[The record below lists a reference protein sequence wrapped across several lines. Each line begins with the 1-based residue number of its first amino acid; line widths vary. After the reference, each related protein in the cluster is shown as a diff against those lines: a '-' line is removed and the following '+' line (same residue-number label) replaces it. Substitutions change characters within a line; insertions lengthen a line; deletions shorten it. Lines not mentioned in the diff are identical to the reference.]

1 MKKCRHFE
9 AASRSKAWGFYFF
22 LLPSA
27 FCLSSFA
34 AAEIDESKL
43 PPPAAGKIDFARD
56 IKTILDKSCL
66 RCHGP
71 ERPKSRF
78 RLDNRESA
86 LKGGAKGVDILPG
99 NSAKSHL
106 IHYVSRL
113 VEDME
118 MPPDG
123 KGEPLTARQVGL
135 LRAWIDQGAAWGAAT
150 NNFTFSTSLE
160 LGGVSVHGDKQKF
173 REHYWQKNGVNGGAQ
188 EFEMT
193 EQTSPDTTVSI
204 TGHSLLDDYKVNLF
218 LDKTELGFI
227 HTGFEQYRKYYDD
240 TGGYYPAFTP
250 STSRLGRDLH
260 LELGKAW
267 IDFGLT
273 LPDWP
278 RLVLGYEYDYRRG
291 EEAVTQWGS
300 VTQGAITRNIAPASK
315 EIDERVHIIKFNL
328 DHEIQGVRI
337 EESFRGEFYDL
348 NTRQTNNSLLYG
360 GSDARE
366 GYSYFQGANTIRLEK
381 KFNDWLLGSGGYLY
395 SKLDADATF
404 TLDSFSPFLDQHW
417 HAPEIALERE
427 SHVVNLNSLL
437 GPFDGLTFSAGVQSE
452 WTRQKGLGSASFD
465 TVIPGA
471 PPLTFTNPAT
481 FSSDYDK
488 SSVQENLAL
497 RYTKIPFTALFAEA
511 RLEQQ
516 RIGQFEQLVDALH
529 DPEEFLLNTEFSSQ
543 LTDFRAGFN
552 TSPWQGVSLSAH
564 YRRYE
569 DDSHYHPSRDQ
580 QPIGAPTEGY
590 PGFIRAR
597 DLLTDEVKTK
607 LAWHPLSW
615 LKTSLS
621 YQLLTTRY
629 RTETASATDPFL
641 GSISPGGGLQAGKY
655 DSHIYSI
662 NTTLTPV
669 QRIYLSTTFSYQD
682 SSTLTA
688 NNGAL
693 AIAPYRGDIY
703 TVIASGTYIFSQATD
718 LFANY
723 SFSDANYGQNNFADG
738 LPVGMQ
744 YQQHGIQGGIAHRF
758 GKNATVKLQYGYFYY
773 NEPSSGR
780 ANNYT
785 ANAIFGVLTFRIP

>member
-1 MKKCRHFE
+1 MKTGRHFQS
-9 AASRSKAWGFYFF
+9 SRKFNAWHFCFCLLPSYFF
-22 LLPSA
+22 LSA
-27 FCLSSFA
+27 AA

-43 PPPAAGKIDFARD
+43 PPPAAGKVDFARD
-56 IKTILDKSCL
+56 IKPILDNSCL

-99 NSAKSHL
+99 NSAKSLL

-118 MPPDG
+118 MPPSG
-123 KGEPLTARQVGL
+123 KGEPLTARQVGS

-160 LGGVSVHGDKQKF
+160 LGGVTVRGDAQKF
-173 REHYWQKNGVNGGAQ
+173 REHYWQKNGVNGGAR
-188 EFEMT
+188 EFELT
-193 EQTSPDTTVSI
+193 EQTSPDTTVSV
-204 TGHSLLDDYKVNLF
+204 TGHALLDDYKVNLF
-218 LDKTELGFI
+218 LDKAELGFI

-240 TGGYYPAFTP
+240 TGGYYPAFSP

-300 VTQGAITRNIAPASK
+300 VTQGGITRNVAPASK
-315 EIDERVHIIKFNL
+315 EIDERMHIIKFNL
-328 DHEIQGVRI
+328 DHEIEGVRI
-337 EESFRGEFYDL
+337 EESFRGEFYNL
-348 NTRQTNNSLLYG
+348 NTRQTNNSLFNG

-366 GYSYFQGANTIRLEK
+366 GSSYFQGANTIRLEK
-381 KFNDWLLGSGGYLY
+381 QFNDWLLGSAGYLY
-395 SKLDADATF
+395 SKLNADATF
-404 TLDSFSPFLDQHW
+404 TLDAISPFVDQHW
-417 HAPEIALERE
+417 RAPEIALQRE

-437 GPFDGLTFSAGVQSE
+437 GPFDGLTISAGAQSE
-452 WTRQKGLGSASFD
+452 WTRQKGFGSASFD
-465 TVIPGA
+465 TIIPGA
-471 PPLTFTNPAT
+471 PPLTLANPAT

-497 RYTKIPFTALFAEA
+497 RYTKIPFTTLFAEA

-516 RIGQFEQLVDALH
+516 RIGQFEQLA
-529 DPEEFLLNTEFSSQ
+529 DPLNNPEPVLLKTEFSSQ

-552 TSPWQGVSLSAH
+552 TSPWQSVSLSAH

-569 DDSHYHPSRDQ
+569 DDSHYHPSLNQ
-580 QPIGAPTEGY
+580 QSGSPTEGY
-590 PGFIRAR
+590 IGFINER
-597 DLLTDEVKTK
+597 DLLTDEVETK
-607 LAWHPLSW
+607 LAWHPRSW
-615 LKTSLS
+615 LKTSFS

-629 RTETASATDPFL
+629 RTTTAPVTDPFF
-641 GSISPGGGLQAGKY
+641 GNISPGGGLEAGKY

-662 NTTLTPV
+662 NTTLTPF
-669 QRIYLSTTFSYQD
+669 QRLYLSTTFSYQD
-682 SSTLTA
+682 SSTHTA

-703 TVIASGTYIFSQATD
+703 SVFASGTYIFTQNTD

-738 LPVGMQ
+738 LPVGMK

-758 GKNATVKLQYGYFYY
+758 GKNATVKLQYGYYY
-773 NEPSSGR
+773 YSEPGSGG

-785 ANAIFGVLTFRIP
+785 ANAIFGVFTFRIP